1 MYSTIGTLHGLSLV
15 DGPSVSTSRCI
26 KRHRYWY
33 VTKMSDFSPFY
44 YYFFFP
50 STLSTSIYLI
60 LIFISLEK
68 LHDAAIKKK
77 RESTCL
83 FHTGISIHG
92 KRVGRVF
99 CHFGTTTT
107 KKKYKTTTKKPKKK
121 FKIKTNTKG
130 WTAFNKLA
138 VIIPPPICSCKH
150 RTTRWLRSS
159 THPVFSISFT
169 MFGNKLLLR
178 NGWKIPFT

>member
-44 YYFFFP
+44 FLVFFINSLNFYISYSYFHFVGIAAWCSYKEKERIDLPF
-50 STLSTSIYLI
+50 SHRNFYTWKTGRQC
-60 LIFISLEK
+60 FAIS
-68 LHDAAIKKK
+68 A
-77 RESTCL
+77 RQQQ
-83 FHTGISIHG
+83 
-92 KRVGRVF
+92 
-99 CHFGTTTT
+99 

-130 WTAFNKLA
+130 WTAFNKLS
-138 VIIPPPICSCKH
+138 VIIPPPICSSKH
-150 RTTRWLRSS
+150 RTQNDSMA
-159 THPVFSISFT
+159 P
-169 MFGNKLLLR
+169 
-178 NGWKIPFT
+178 